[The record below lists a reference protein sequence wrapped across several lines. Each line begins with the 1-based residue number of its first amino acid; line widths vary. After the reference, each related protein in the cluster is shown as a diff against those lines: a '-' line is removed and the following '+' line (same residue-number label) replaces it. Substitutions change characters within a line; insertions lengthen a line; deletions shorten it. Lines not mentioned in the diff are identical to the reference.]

1 VIQGLRKEEGGGYEM
16 SLNEDTKKRLIE
28 FIKSK
33 MVEILGESLMVGRE
47 PTEEGVS
54 RVLNVIVNDYLDKH
68 EKNLSHEE
76 RMKWK

>member
-1 VIQGLRKEEGGGYEM
+1 
-16 SLNEDTKKRLIE
+16 
-28 FIKSK
+28 
-33 MVEILGESLMVGRE
+33 MVEILGESLIVGRE
-47 PTEEGVS
+47 PTEEGVG

>member
-1 VIQGLRKEEGGGYEM
+1 M

-47 PTEEGVS
+47 PREEAVS

-68 EKNLSHEE
+68 EKNLSDEE